1 MTRASD
7 NQSAQLHDQYH
18 ALDSHQA
25 LRCLLPS
32 VAYTRVAFYAVILGI
47 LLSGVTQSLCAQQQ
61 SVAPRRL
68 PSAEKIVESY
78 LKAIGG
84 KKRVANIRD
93 ATYEWTIQLNEQTMG
108 LARTL
113 TKTPSSLR
121 SEMRSEEGRV
131 GKECRSRWS

>member
-78 LKAIGG
+78 LKAIG
-84 KKRVANIRD
+84 
-93 ATYEWTIQLNEQTMG
+93 
-108 LARTL
+108 
-113 TKTPSSLR
+113 SLR
-121 SEMRSEEGRV
+121 GATDCCCAHSDWV
-131 GKECRSRWS
+131 TPLSRIPR